1 VSRHPPNRRAYIAW
15 IAVCVLWGTTYLGI
29 RIALETIPP
38 ALVGGLR
45 FTAAG
50 ILLVAL
56 LASRRES
63 VIRPGRWGGLALT
76 GILTICVGN
85 GGVIW
90 AEQWV
95 PSGIAAVTV
104 ATIPFWMIAVEAFAR
119 DSDPLST
126 WLVLGLAVGFAG
138 ILLLV
143 WPDIASGGAAGR
155 HFLAG
160 VIALQIACVG
170 WALGSSISRRHA
182 RQENVLSAAAMQMLF
197 GGLGML
203 AAATVRDEW
212 RQLAFTPRTMVAEL
226 YLTLFG
232 SIIGY
237 SAYTYA
243 LRYLPTATVSLYAYA
258 NPVIAMVLGAMV
270 AGEPFG
276 PRVVVATTMVL
287 IGSALVQGKRDGGVT
302 DRSFRATAQSRRSL
316 SDWGA
321 SDSNSDDPAA
331 ADQTHQE
338 QHDRDHQQDPNK
350 VTQRVATDHSQ
361 QPENDQNN
369 RNGLEHV

>member
-1 VSRHPPNRRAYIAW
+1 VPLQHPNRRAYIAW

-50 ILLVAL
+50 ILMVAL
-56 LASRRES
+56 LASRGERM
-63 VIRPGRWGGLALT
+63 IHPQRWGGLAVT

-90 AEQWV
+90 GELWV

-104 ATIPFWMIAVEAFAR
+104 ATIPFWMIGIEAFAR
-119 DSDPLST
+119 DGDQLSPR
-126 WLVLGLAVGFAG
+126 LVLGLVVGFAG

-143 WPDIASGGAAGR
+143 WTDIASGGAAGR
-155 HFLAG
+155 QFLAG

-170 WALGSSISRRHA
+170 WALGSSLSRRQA
-182 RQENVLSAAAMQMLF
+182 LRENVMSAAAMQMLF
-197 GGLGML
+197 GGLVML
-203 AAATVRDEW
+203 AVATVRGEW
-212 RQLAFTPRTMVAEL
+212 NQLAFTPRTAIAEL
-226 YLTLFG
+226 YLTMFG

-243 LRYLPTATVSLYAYA
+243 LRHLPTATVSLYAYA
-258 NPVIAMVLGAMV
+258 NPIIAILLGAIV

-276 PRVVVATTMVL
+276 PRVIVASTMVL
-287 IGSALVQGKRDGGVT
+287 IGSALVQGKSNDGVT
-302 DRSFRATAQSRRSL
+302 DRSFRAAAQSRLSL
-316 SDWGA
+316 SDWA
-321 SDSNSDDPAA
+321 LMMVNSDDAAA

-338 QHDRDHQQDPNK
+338 QHDRDHQQNPDK
-350 VTQRVATDHSQ
+350 VTERVATDHSQ

>member
-1 VSRHPPNRRAYIAW
+1 MSLEHPNRQAYIAW

-50 ILLVAL
+50 ILMVAL
-56 LASRRES
+56 LVSRGEP
-63 VIRPGRWGGLALT
+63 VIRPMQWGGLAVT

-104 ATIPFWMIAVEAFAR
+104 ATIPFWMIGIEAFAH
-119 DSDPLST
+119 DGDPLST
-126 WLVLGLAVGFAG
+126 RLVLGLVVGFAG

-143 WPDIASGGAAGR
+143 WPDVASGGAAGR

-160 VIALQIACVG
+160 IIALQIACVG
-170 WALGSSISRRHA
+170 WALGSSLSRRHA
-182 RQENVLSAAAMQMLF
+182 VRENVMSAAAMQMLF
-197 GGLGML
+197 GGLVML
-203 AAATVRDEW
+203 GAATARDEW
-212 RQLAFTPRTMVAEL
+212 RQLAFTPRTVVAEL
-226 YLTLFG
+226 YLTVFG

-243 LRYLPTATVSLYAYA
+243 LRHLPTATVSLYAYA
-258 NPVIAMVLGAMV
+258 NPVIAILLGAVV

-276 PRVVVATTMVL
+276 PRVVIASTMVL
-287 IGSALVQGKRDGGVT
+287 IGSALVQGKSDGGVT
-302 DRSFRATAQSRRSL
+302 DRSFRAATRSRRSL
-316 SDWGA
+316 SNWGA
-321 SDSNSDDPAA
+321 SDGELRRPGG
-331 ADQTHQE
+331 
-338 QHDRDHQQDPNK
+338 R
-350 VTQRVATDHSQ
+350 
-361 QPENDQNN
+361 
-369 RNGLEHV
+369 

>member
-1 VSRHPPNRRAYIAW
+1 MSRHPPNRRAYIAW

-50 ILLVAL
+50 ILMIAL
-56 LASRRES
+56 LASRGQP
-63 VIRPGRWGGLALT
+63 VIRPAQWGGLAVT

-104 ATIPFWMIAVEAFAR
+104 ATIPFWMIGIEAFAR
-119 DSDPLST
+119 DGDPLSSR
-126 WLVLGLAVGFAG
+126 LVFGLAVGFAG

-155 HFLAG
+155 LFLAG
-160 VIALQIACVG
+160 VVALQIACVG
-170 WALGSSISRRHA
+170 WALGSSLSRRQA
-182 RQENVLSAAAMQMLF
+182 RQENVMSAAAMQMLF
-197 GGLGML
+197 GGLVML
-203 AAATVRDEW
+203 VAATARDEW
-212 RQLAFTPRTMVAEL
+212 RQLTFTPRTMIAEL

-258 NPVIAMVLGAMV
+258 NPVIAIVLGAIV

-276 PRVVVATTMVL
+276 PRVVVASMMVL
-287 IGSALVQGKRDGGVT
+287 IGSALVQGKNDGGVT
-302 DRSFRATAQSRRSL
+302 DRSFRPTAQSRRSL
-316 SDWGA
+316 SDWVPA
-321 SDSNSDDPAA
+321 MVNSDHPAA

-338 QHDRDHQQDPNK
+338 QHDRDHQQDPDK
-350 VTQRVATDHSQ
+350 VTERVATDHSQ
-361 QPENDQNN
+361 
-369 RNGLEHV
+369 

>member
-1 VSRHPPNRRAYIAW
+1 MSLQHPNRRAYIAW
-15 IAVCVLWGTTYLGI
+15 VVVCVLWGTTYLGI

-50 ILLVAL
+50 ILLAAVMAG
-56 LASRRES
+56 RGEP
-63 VIRPGRWGGLALT
+63 VIRPTHWGGLAVT

-104 ATIPFWMIAVEAFAR
+104 ATIPFWMIGTEAFAR
-119 DSDPLST
+119 DGDPVSSRR
-126 WLVLGLAVGFAG
+126 VLGLVVGFGG

-143 WPDIASGGAAGR
+143 WPDIASGGVAGR
-155 HFLAG
+155 QFLAG
-160 VIALQIACVG
+160 IIALQIACVG
-170 WALGSSISRRHA
+170 WALGSSLSRRHA
-182 RQENVLSAAAMQMLF
+182 RQENVMSAAAMQMLF
-197 GGLGML
+197 GGLVML
-203 AAATVRDEW
+203 AAATIRDEW
-212 RQLAFTPRTMVAEL
+212 RQLAFTPRTMAAEL
-226 YLTLFG
+226 YLTVFG

-243 LRYLPTATVSLYAYA
+243 LRHLPTATVALYAYA
-258 NPVIAMVLGAMV
+258 NPLIAILLGAV
-270 AGEPFG
+270 VVGEPFG
-276 PRVVVATTMVL
+276 PRVVVASTMVL
-287 IGSALVQGKRDGGVT
+287 IGSALVQGKSDGGVT

-316 SDWGA
+316 SDWVPA
-321 SDSNSDDPAA
+321 MVNSDDAAA

-338 QHDRDHQQDPNK
+338 QHDRDHQQDPDK

-361 QPENDQNN
+361 
-369 RNGLEHV
+369 